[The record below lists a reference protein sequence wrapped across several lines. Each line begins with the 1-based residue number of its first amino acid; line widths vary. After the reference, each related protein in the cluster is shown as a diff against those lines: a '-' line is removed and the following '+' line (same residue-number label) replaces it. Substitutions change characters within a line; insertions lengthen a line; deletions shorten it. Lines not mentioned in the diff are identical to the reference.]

1 MAKTVDSSGAAEVGR
16 LVDEGEIVSLIAML
30 VVTLSA
36 EMVLLSAQTAKSFF
50 SEKAKSYR
58 LKHGISCRPTTIR
71 TKYTTRAPN
80 NHIITLCKQG
90 TASLNYQNKSYATIS
105 NGGTENSKYSSYR

>member
-1 MAKTVDSSGAAEVGR
+1 MAKSVDSSDAAEVGW

-50 SEKAKSYR
+50 SENA
-58 LKHGISCRPTTIR
+58 
-71 TKYTTRAPN
+71 
-80 NHIITLCKQG
+80 
-90 TASLNYQNKSYATIS
+90 
-105 NGGTENSKYSSYR
+105 

>member
-1 MAKTVDSSGAAEVGR
+1 VAKSVDSSDAAEVGW

-50 SEKAKSYR
+50 SEKA
-58 LKHGISCRPTTIR
+58 
-71 TKYTTRAPN
+71 
-80 NHIITLCKQG
+80 
-90 TASLNYQNKSYATIS
+90 
-105 NGGTENSKYSSYR
+105 